1 MTRVPTRFRYMDVS
15 QGMAKLTKGVVLV
28 HTVPFRSCEFSSIM
42 VHAKGTALSFM
53 LLKCNNEWWVRD
65 TATFIKAMRIPKL
78 IICEATSQLHDLQ
91 MQVIDA
97 CAAHGISLIAE
108 PHIVYHDTFPYRLIL
123 ALSATVNNK
132 ELRFWASID
141 IELEI

>member
-1 MTRVPTRFRYMDVS
+1 MINLPTRFRYMDVS
-15 QGMAKLTKGVVLV
+15 QQSAKAAKDVVVV
-28 HTVPFRSCEFSSIM
+28 HHLPFRSCEFSSIM
-42 VHAKGTALSFM
+42 VHAGGTALSFTV
-53 LLKCNNEWWVRD
+53 LKCNKEWWVRD

-78 IICEATSQLHDLQ
+78 IEVEATSQLHDIQ
-91 MQVIDA
+91 MQLIDA
-97 CAAHGISLIAE
+97 CATHGIQLIAE
-108 PHIVYHDTFPYRLIL
+108 PHIVYHATFPYRLIL

>member
-1 MTRVPTRFRYMDVS
+1 MTKIPTRFRYMDLS
-15 QGMAKLTKGVVLV
+15 QGLAKQAKDVVLA
-28 HTVPFRSCEFSSIM
+28 HHHAFRSCEFSSIS
-42 VHAKGTALSFM
+42 VHADTALSFM

-65 TATFIKAMRIPKL
+65 TSTFIKAMRIPSL
-78 IICEATSQLHDLQ
+78 IIVEATSQLHDLQ
-91 MQVIDA
+91 MQLIDA
-97 CAAHGISLIAE
+97 CATHGISLIAE

-123 ALSATVNNK
+123 ALSATVNKK

>member
-15 QGMAKLTKGVVLV
+15 QGMAKLAKEVTLV
-28 HTVPFRSCEFSSIM
+28 HHMPFRSCEFSSIM

-65 TATFIKAMRIPKL
+65 TAAFIKAMRIPKL

-91 MQVIDA
+91 MQVIEA
-97 CAAHGISLIAE
+97 CAAVGISLIAE

-123 ALSATVNNK
+123 ALSVTVNNK